1 MKPNRR
7 VLLERLEWGAVLVL
21 SGLFLYAGVMK
32 LLDTGQFYRDIQ
44 SYRLTPDVLSWWAAH
59 YLPWL
64 ELVAGV
70 ALFLPKFRL
79 PAALIFAGL
88 MSVFTL
94 ALLSAWS
101 RGLDISCGCFGS
113 STAEANYPW
122 LVGRDLGLLLMALFL
137 VWRNLLPTTFFFSR
151 GVAKE
156 TSLELAGRERR

>member
-44 SYRLTPDVLSWWAAH
+44 SYRMTPDVLSWWAAH

-113 STAEANYPW
+113 STAKANYPW
-122 LVGRDLGLLLMALFL
+122 LVVRDLGLLLMALFL
-137 VWRNLLPTTFFFSR
+137 V
-151 GVAKE
+151 
-156 TSLELAGRERR
+156 RRKIPPATCFLCRRW